1 MVDSEFA
8 CPRVHK
14 LGIKRL
20 VQDAGI
26 EVVE

>member
-1 MVDSEFA
+1 MVDSEVA
-8 CPRVHK
+8 PPRVHEYR
-14 LGIKRL
+14 IKRL